1 MAYRLHNF
9 HEEQAAQRG
18 RSVVRLNLDETR
30 VQYYIR
36 SGVGNVVIR
45 RLPNGRRARPR
56 QLASKG
62 DQRAAM
68 THVGLVCDNK
78 ILQGRLPQIFLASDR
93 LVPQREI
100 LGLEANL
107 PPNSYLVRGVSSWN
121 NADRMV
127 WIVKLIG
134 RVLKAFAPSA
144 LPILSMDASRV
155 HLHESVLRECSA
167 WGIHVVIIP
176 PRLTWLIQPLDTHV
190 FASMKTAMRDAYQA
204 RVGRSGGRALSTKD
218 WVDTVT
224 NSIYCFLRRGD
235 WARAFDHNGFGSR
248 QEHLSQRVLD
258 GLRLD
263 RRPAILA
270 AAPSVADIWLSCG
283 HAARA

>member
-1 MAYRLHNF
+1 MCNRPQASVAYRLHNF

-93 LVPQREI
+93 LVPQR
-100 LGLEANL
+100 
-107 PPNSYLVRGVSSWN
+107 
-121 NADRMV
+121 
-127 WIVKLIG
+127 
-134 RVLKAFAPSA
+134 
-144 LPILSMDASRV
+144 
-155 HLHESVLRECSA
+155 
-167 WGIHVVIIP
+167 
-176 PRLTWLIQPLDTHV
+176 
-190 FASMKTAMRDAYQA
+190 
-204 RVGRSGGRALSTKD
+204 
-218 WVDTVT
+218 
-224 NSIYCFLRRGD
+224 
-235 WARAFDHNGFGSR
+235 
-248 QEHLSQRVLD
+248 
-258 GLRLD
+258 
-263 RRPAILA
+263 
-270 AAPSVADIWLSCG
+270 
-283 HAARA
+283 